1 MTRTIEIP
9 IKGMTCAACAAAV
22 QRALSRVKGV
32 ENAQV
37 NLLTEK
43 ATITVTEDVK
53 VRQLISIVRATGYD
67 IGKTSLYLQVH
78 EIDQD
83 SARLIEEKIS
93 QIEGVIEVKPDIV
106 NKIFLFLI
114 SQQLLL
120 KTKFYLILKLL
131 A

>member
-22 QRALSRVKGV
+22 QRALSKVKGV

-43 ATITVTEDVK
+43 ATIIITEDVK

-83 SARLIEEKIS
+83 SARLIERKNFS
-93 QIEGVIEVKPDIV
+93 D
-106 NKIFLFLI
+106 
-114 SQQLLL
+114 
-120 KTKFYLILKLL
+120 
-131 A
+131 